1 MPRVPELEPDK
12 LSPEQRKVHDAI
24 LSGPR
29 GVVQGPLKVW
39 LQSAGLADRA
49 QALGAFCRSGSSLP
63 PRLSELA
70 IITMGAFWKAGFEWY
85 AHAPIAVHVGIDSAA
100 VEAIRLGKPP
110 KLVKAD
116 EQAIYDF
123 IRELL
128 DTHKVSDATY
138 GRAVKELGLES
149 VVDLVGI
156 LGYYALISM
165 TIKAFE
171 VPVPPGEQ
179 EPFEP

>member
-12 LSPEQRKVHDAI
+12 LSPEQRKVYDAI

-39 LQSAGLADRA
+39 LQSPDLAGRA
-49 QALGAFCRSGSSLP
+49 QALGAFCRFGSSLP
-63 PRLSELA
+63 PLLSELA

-85 AHAPIAVHVGIDSAA
+85 AHAPIAIKAGIDSAA
-100 VEAIRLGKPP
+100 VEAIRMGKPP
-110 KLVKAD
+110 KLAKPD
-116 EQAIYDF
+116 EQAVYDF
-123 IRELL
+123 TRELL

-138 GRAVKELGLES
+138 GRAIDQLGLKG

-156 LGYYALISM
+156 LGYYGLISM

-171 VPVPPGEQ
+171 VPVPPGAK
-179 EPFEP
+179 EPFSD